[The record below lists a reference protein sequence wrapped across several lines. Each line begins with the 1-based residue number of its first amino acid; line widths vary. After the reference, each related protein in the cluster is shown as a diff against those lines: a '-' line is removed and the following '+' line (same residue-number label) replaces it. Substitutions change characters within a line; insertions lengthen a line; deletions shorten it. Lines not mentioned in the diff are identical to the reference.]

1 MRSIHPRFFT
11 TLILPV
17 FFALAIS
24 CSIPEG
30 GDDAAAA
37 GEKPDAVFMNFS
49 REEVE
54 DGIVVFSAK
63 ADKAEYFR
71 DRGLLVI
78 YNVTFEDRGKEGG
91 SPKTTGEA
99 EKAVYHED
107 TGDAE
112 FSGFVRLYSKEEDAS
127 FETSELKYLSATQ
140 TIEGAA
146 DLTVIVKTGSKLFL
160 RGMGFFADIR
170 AKAFA
175 FRNGVQGVLTTK
187 PAASSVQGEE
197 P

>member
-1 MRSIHPRFFT
+1 M
-11 TLILPV
+11 
-17 FFALAIS
+17 
-24 CSIPEG
+24 PEG
-30 GDDAAAA
+30 GNETIAA

-63 ADKAEYFR
+63 ADKAEYFQ
-71 DRGLLVI
+71 DRGLLVV

-91 SPKTTGEA
+91 APKATGET

-107 TGDAE
+107 TGNAE
-112 FSGFVRLYSKEEDAS
+112 FSGFVRLFSKEEDAS
-127 FETSELKYLSATQ
+127 FETKDLRYMAATQ

-146 DLTVIVKTGSKLFL
+146 DATVIVKMGSKLFL
-160 RGMGFFADIR
+160 RGMGFFADIQT
-170 AKAFA
+170 KAFA
-175 FRNGVQGVLTTK
+175 FRNGVQGVIKTE
-187 PAASSVQGEE
+187 PASSAVQGEK